1 VSLWT
6 IQRKMVED
14 RPMEGRP
21 RMRGIRLEE
30 EVVCPLKGG
39 EERRRRRW
47 TVERKDLSKQTGL
60 CIELPMMLPFTFTVS
75 HQSEDFSPRFTSN
88 PPRSST
94 SFHPSMKTSNLP
106 PLILACCIAPCSSY
120 CVNSNHVHS
129 RRRALSKAIS
139 SSAAILVASSPHI
152 ACAKESPQQSDIS
165 MLKEATEVLSTLLDN
180 WDRATIDCTYA
191 DVPRELL
198 EAKNKDQLLEKA
210 SEFALFDKSTSVVS
224 CKRTKKIVRDYIGAT
239 GKGPL
244 VSIEKRLLKKDVVN
258 RVNPENIDDYFT
270 FAESF
275 SQALS
280 RANSFSYAAGVSD
293 FDSMN
298 NFAKDDTKLDEDGSN
313 LSQAKKAIEEANS
326 NLKKAVAMLDS
337 EE

>member
-1 VSLWT
+1 
-6 IQRKMVED
+6 
-14 RPMEGRP
+14 
-21 RMRGIRLEE
+21 
-30 EVVCPLKGG
+30 
-39 EERRRRRW
+39 
-47 TVERKDLSKQTGL
+47 
-60 CIELPMMLPFTFTVS
+60 ML
-75 HQSEDFSPRFTSN
+75 R
-88 PPRSST
+88 
-94 SFHPSMKTSNLP
+94 
-106 PLILACCIAPCSSY
+106 
-120 CVNSNHVHS
+120 
-129 RRRALSKAIS
+129 
-139 SSAAILVASSPHI
+139 
-152 ACAKESPQQSDIS
+152 
-165 MLKEATEVLSTLLDN
+165 EATEVLSTLLDN

-198 EAKNKDQLLEKA
+198 EAKNKDLLLEKA

-224 CKRTKKIVRDYIGAT
+224 CKRTNKIVRDYIGAT

-258 RVNPENIDDYFT
+258 RVNSENIDDYFT

-326 NLKKAVAMLDS
+326 DLKKAVAMLDS